1 VGPSSGSE
9 SRVHRE
15 YITAFRVTASSFALT
30 LLFLHTLALIFTEL
44 SFALIQLCAQIGLIF
59 RGIEKSKQTSWR
71 SDGE

>member
-9 SRVHRE
+9 FRVHRK

-30 LLFLHTLALIFTEL
+30 LGFLHTLALIFTKL
-44 SFALIQLCAQIGLIF
+44 YFALIQLCVQIGPIF
-59 RGIEKSKQTSWR
+59 IGIEKSKQTSWR